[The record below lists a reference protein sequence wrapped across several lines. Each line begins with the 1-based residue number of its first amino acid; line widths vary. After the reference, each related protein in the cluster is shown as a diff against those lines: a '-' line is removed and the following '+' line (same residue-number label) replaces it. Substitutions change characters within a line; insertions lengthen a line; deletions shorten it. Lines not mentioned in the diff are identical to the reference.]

1 MAFTTPERRLTSSR
15 ELALAWAPQLVST
28 LHTYRPRSV
37 MEDDLKEKIRYIYI
51 CMYDMYK
58 IQDTHIDLMSI
69 LSPMTETLLAP
80 RSLPTFSQVMLSAG
94 PAPRHTREVSDP

>member
-1 MAFTTPERRLTSSR
+1 
-15 ELALAWAPQLVST
+15 
-28 LHTYRPRSV
+28 
-37 MEDDLKEKIRYIYI
+37 
-51 CMYDMYK
+51 MYDMYK